1 MKIYLK
7 QRIHESGF
15 TLKEVAKKLNIQY
28 ATLSN
33 WARGVHEPD
42 YKALYDI
49 SKILNIPMDYFFV
62 PAIESKNLLI
72 SDEDKEALAFHQKA
86 INKIYKKY
94 GLLDSKGEHDEK

>member
-7 QRIHESGF
+7 QRIHENGF
-15 TLKEVAKKLNIQY
+15 TLKEISKKLNIQY

-33 WARGVHEPD
+33 RARGVHEPD

-49 SKILNIPMDYFFV
+49 SKILHIPMDYFFV
-62 PAIESKNLLI
+62 SVIESKNLLI

-94 GLLDSKGEHDEK
+94 GLLDSKRKHNEK